1 MIIGVTIHWKNWVC
15 WSNSFVV
22 HSEILY
28 WYCKTMKV
36 RIQMSIDFVKHA
48 VMLYN
53 VETFF
58 YCHLS
63 ILLYKSAKCI
73 QHVWHGTLVQPHI
86 LLKSFALREMS
97 RGPERERMRVG
108 RGADDSCLEWSTG
121 FLISYSIN
129 ASSFSIG
136 WIPDGFFW
144 TETLLLFLTLLSNV
158 VSKSVCIG
166 EQRGSDLLQQRL
178 LCSTPITRILD
189 SSVC

>member
-1 MIIGVTIHWKNWVC
+1 
-15 WSNSFVV
+15 
-22 HSEILY
+22 
-28 WYCKTMKV
+28 MKV
-36 RIQMSIDFVKHA
+36 WIQMSTINRFCQTCSYA
-48 VMLYN
+48 IQCWN
-53 VETFF
+53 FF
-58 YCHLS
+58 FTAIWVY
-63 ILLYKSAKCI
+63 YKSAKCI
-73 QHVWHGTLVQPHI
+73 QHVWHGTLVQPQI

-97 RGPERERMRVG
+97 RGPERERMSVG

-136 WIPDGFFW
+136 WIPDGFVW

-189 SSVC
+189 SSIC

>member
-36 RIQMSIDFVKHA
+36 RIQMSTINRFCQTCSYA
-48 VMLYN
+48 IQCWI
-53 VETFF
+53 FF

-73 QHVWHGTLVQPHI
+73 QHVWHGTLVQPQI
-86 LLKSFALREMS
+86 LLKLFALREMS

-108 RGADDSCLEWSTG
+108 RGLMTAVWSG
-121 FLISYSIN
+121 VQ
-129 ASSFSIG
+129 AS
-136 WIPDGFFW
+136 W
-144 TETLLLFLTLLSNV
+144 FLTA
-158 VSKSVCIG
+158 
-166 EQRGSDLLQQRL
+166 
-178 LCSTPITRILD
+178 
-189 SSVC
+189 